1 MKVFDLR
8 CAHDHHFEGWFG
20 SEDDYL
26 SQVDRGLLE
35 CPLCGDKTITKMLS
49 APRLNLSSSRDLA
62 PSAAPIQTESAATPA
77 TAKTEASTEV
87 STRAVDMQA
96 AWLQTVRRLMDN
108 TVDVGDRFAEE
119 ARRIHYGEKPERGIR
134 GQATPEEREALR
146 DEGIETMA
154 IPMPA
159 SLKGPVQ

>member
-26 SQVDRGLLE
+26 SQVEGGLLE

-49 APRLNLSSSRDLA
+49 APRLNLSSSRELA
-62 PSAAPIQTESAATPA
+62 PAAAVAPSEATAAPTP
-77 TAKTEASTEV
+77 TNTVGSGEM
-87 STRAVDMQA
+87 STRAADMQA
-96 AWLQTVRRLMDN
+96 AWLQTVRRLIDN

-154 IPMPA
+154 IPVPA
-159 SLKGPVQ
+159 ALKGPVQ